1 MEKFHIYTISLM
13 LINNISADQ
22 IREVLE
28 NNIKFKQ
35 VSIVEQER
43 GLAMIIAG
51 QGRPNFLQLVD
62 EAKKE
67 VEAAYGHCF
76 IDDLKSVKDISC

>member
-1 MEKFHIYTISLM
+1 M

-76 IDDLKSVKDISC
+76 IYDLKSVKDISF

>member
-1 MEKFHIYTISLM
+1 MDRFHIYTISFI
-13 LINNISADQ
+13 LINDIDAGQ

-28 NNIKFKQ
+28 NNTKFNQ
-35 VSIVEQER
+35 ASIVEQER

-67 VEAAYGHCF
+67 VEAVYGHCF
-76 IDDLKSVKDISC
+76 IYDPKSVKETSF